1 MADSSEN
8 QLQKSIMKEL
18 NYFCKPIWINQLSLH
33 SELSSRYS
41 STRSRSKNWK
51 LPVKY
56 LNVNRLGED
65 GMSIEALIMTIIYTK
80 RRDFFKLSIKN
91 DQQLIIRGWISKLY
105 LEIRK
110 VFKIKGIFFGDNLL
124 WYQSK
129 SKT

>member
-1 MADSSEN
+1 
-8 QLQKSIMKEL
+8 
-18 NYFCKPIWINQLSLH
+18 
-33 SELSSRYS
+33 
-41 STRSRSKNWK
+41 
-51 LPVKY
+51 
-56 LNVNRLGED
+56 
-65 GMSIEALIMTIIYTK
+65 MSIEALIMTIIYTK